1 MKSLTGDD
9 DARGVADLTFPVSG
23 DAGVIT
29 DIVVLDRREPQFRA
43 VVEYPDVS
51 AVGLNRIRVL
61 VPKDLWRRSTLSL
74 AVEYYRIA
82 QIHIYHIIRCYAE
95 SGWRCEQ

>member
-9 DARGVADLTFPVSG
+9 DARGVTDLALSIPG

-29 DIVVLDRREPQFRA
+29 DVLVFDRRKPELGA
-43 VVEYPDVS
+43 IIEYPDVS
-51 AVGLNRIRVL
+51 TIRLNRIRIL

-82 QIHIYHIIRCYAE
+82 QIHIYHIIRRYAE
-95 SGWRCEQ
+95 SRWRCKQ